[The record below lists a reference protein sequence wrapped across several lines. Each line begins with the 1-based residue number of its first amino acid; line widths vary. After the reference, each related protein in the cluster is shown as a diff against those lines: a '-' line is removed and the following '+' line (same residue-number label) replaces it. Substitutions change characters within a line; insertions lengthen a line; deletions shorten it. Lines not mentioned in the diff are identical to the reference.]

1 MGAGSSGIAAAKTLY
16 EANITNILI
25 IEAQDY
31 IGGRTKIMNFSNY
44 SLNIGASWIS
54 GACINESRLNCS
66 QYHQTNPMVAAA
78 YKYNFSFVFSD
89 YVHGFIL
96 DPGGTQ

>member
-31 IGGRTKIMNFSNY
+31 IGGRTKAVNFSNY
-44 SLNIGASWIS
+44 GVNVGASWIG
-54 GACINESRLNCS
+54 GACISLSDCS
-66 QYHQTNPMVAAA
+66 AYTRVNPMLTAA
-78 YKYNFSFVFSD
+78 YKYNISFVLSD
-89 YVHGFIL
+89 YVNG
-96 DPGGTQ
+96 